1 MSYQIKL
8 VALDRRSV
16 LVTGDGS
23 HLLTVTEID
32 VMDKYKI
39 KLIIFVLNNDI
50 YDIEDVI
57 S

>member
-23 HLLTVTEID
+23 HPLTVTEID